1 MGTVGGARGYKLI
14 VHSQGNTDEATF
26 VVVVVP
32 KVAVVVVTKVVDVEG
47 VEVAV
52 IEMFIDVVQH
62 FQRRIGNIVTR
73 FLVVAVSI
81 LKMSHM

>member
-1 MGTVGGARGYKLI
+1 MGTVGGARGYKFI

-47 VEVAV
+47 MEVAV